1 MAAITDPWR
10 MVLFHISYTYRDL
23 ISFGIILLIFAG
35 PVAAATLAS
44 FRIHRRGWWLV
55 LPALLFI
62 GGCCGAWILYPLRG
76 DGNDLSLVA
85 RLSLCMALGG
95 WCGGVAHLLVLAI
108 AGPYRHSL
116 RIDEVF

>member
-1 MAAITDPWR
+1 
-10 MVLFHISYTYRDL
+10 MVLFHISYSYRDL
-23 ISFGIILLIFAG
+23 IGFGIILLVFAG
-35 PVAAATLAS
+35 PVVAATLTS
-44 FRIHRRGWWLV
+44 FRIHRRGWWLA

-62 GGCCGAWILYPLRG
+62 GGWCGAWVLSPPSRDG
-76 DGNDLSLVA
+76 DDLSLVA

-108 AGPYRHSL
+108 AGPHRQTL